1 MEYLQI
7 RFTKLKLH
15 LKLKN
20 LSQLENFHLRTDH
33 NRWCPTLKS
42 NSMVPT
48 RVDNTTENTHNDAAC
63 AKQPVQYHTYFPLAT
78 HVTARET
85 LNMRRPIKVARR
97 DVNVR
102 FYACAV
108 MLDEAPGILG
118 VAELFTT

>member
-1 MEYLQI
+1 
-7 RFTKLKLH
+7 
-15 LKLKN
+15 
-20 LSQLENFHLRTDH
+20 
-33 NRWCPTLKS
+33 
-42 NSMVPT
+42 MVLT
-48 RVDNTTENTHNDAAC
+48 QVDNATGNTHNGAAW

-78 HVTARET
+78 HVTAKET

-97 DVNVR
+97 DIKVK